1 MSKDQ
6 STLQKSVS
14 DQTFHEIEHEAW
26 TSRAGLYDLM
36 FAAISTQAID
46 ETLKSLGNLQGK
58 RLLDVACGTGHL
70 VAAASEQGAMSQG
83 VDFAETMIEMA
94 RKNYPS
100 GDFRVA
106 DATMLPFN
114 DCSFDAATCMF
125 GLSHMEHPQVAVN
138 EAFRVLRPG
147 GFYAFALWFGTDEGN
162 EFLKIVQD
170 ALTAFVK
177 TDVSLPANWTQLR
190 IADRERCEMITQ
202 QAGFEKPSFRRIPI
216 IWREISGR
224 EVSDL
229 VDTMSVRTKMI
240 VERQSPTVQ
249 KQIREFIHAA
259 MDSRR
264 AQGVRS
270 LAWPAL
276 LTVVRKPM

>member
-1 MSKDQ
+1 MSNDQ
-6 STLQKSVS
+6 SFRQKSVM
-14 DQTFHEIEHEAW
+14 DKTFHEIEHEAW
-26 TSRAGLYDLM
+26 MSRARLYDSM

-58 RLLDVACGTGHL
+58 RFLDVACGTGHL
-70 VAAASEQGAMSQG
+70 VAVASERGAISQG

-125 GLSHMEHPQVAVN
+125 GLSHMENPQVAVN
-138 EAFRVLRPG
+138 EAFRVLRLG
-147 GFYAFALWFGTDEGN
+147 GFYAFALWFGADEGN

-170 ALTAFVK
+170 ALAAFVK
-177 TDVSLPANWTQLR
+177 TDVGLPSNWTQLR
-190 IADRERCEMITQ
+190 IANRERCEMVTH
-202 QAGFEKPSFRRIPI
+202 QAGFEKPRFRRILI
-216 IWREISGR
+216 IWPEISGR
-224 EVSDL
+224 GVIDL
-229 VDTMSVRTKMI
+229 LDTVSVRTKII
-240 VERQSPTVQ
+240 VERQPPAVQ

-259 MDSRR
+259 MESRR